1 MDKIDINCDV
11 GEGIGNEEELFPF
24 ISSCNIACG
33 GHVGNRQTM
42 METVRLAKQFKV
54 KIGAHPS
61 YPDKKNFGR
70 VSMDISKD
78 LLIGTIQEQVES
90 LMAILK
96 KEELD
101 LHHIKL
107 HGALYNDVAQDG
119 NLAQTVLKS
128 LEKYKPKVPIYVPY
142 ASAMAKEAINQGF
155 SIMYEAFGDR
165 RYHKDLSLV
174 SRDLPKA
181 VIKDPRE
188 VLQQVISIVKD
199 KKVKTSNGNS
209 VNILADTICI
219 HGDNPFAL
227 QIVSYLSQEL
237 PNQNNQLKK

>member
-11 GEGIGNEEELFPF
+11 GEGIRNEEELFPF

-33 GHVGNRQTM
+33 GHAGDKQTM
-42 METVRLAKQFKV
+42 METVRSAKQFNV

-61 YPDKKNFGR
+61 YPDKQNFGR
-70 VSMDISKD
+70 VSMDISEN
-78 LLIGTIQEQVES
+78 LLIETIQEQIES
-90 LMAILK
+90 LRAVLK

-107 HGALYNDVAQDG
+107 HGALYNDVTKDN

-128 LEKYKPKVPIYVPY
+128 LEKYKPQATIYVPY
-142 ASAMAKEAINQGF
+142 ASAMAKEAVNLGF

-181 VIKDPRE
+181 VNKDPEE
-188 VLQQVISIVKD
+188 VLQQVVSIVKD
-199 KKVKTSNGNS
+199 KKVKASDGNS
-209 VNILADTICI
+209 VKILADTICI

-237 PNQNNQLKK
+237 PNQNIQLKK